1 MQTKYII
8 PLFLTV
14 ACTNGAI
21 VKKVTDVPSGVT
33 TEVLTSVTTLVGVTT
48 TLMPPDPTITQLVN
62 DIVEDENDYRLS
74 LGQLPL
80 TPGITCSLYNLLNG
94 ATPTPPQPQPS
105 LFPTSLPSATATFTY
120 KGSFNQGSGT
130 GGSEVVPLAMR
141 SLYTQW
147 YALRCTGSIVILD
160 SGYHNFSTISDDAS
174 LLYINNALT
183 VSNDGHHGMQ
193 ERSGARNLKRGVHS
207 IRLDYMAGG
216 GPSGLIVKLNGEV
229 LPLELLWR

>member
-130 GGSEVVPLAMR
+130 GEVR
-141 SLYTQW
+141 
-147 YALRCTGSIVILD
+147 
-160 SGYHNFSTISDDAS
+160 
-174 LLYINNALT
+174 
-183 VSNDGHHGMQ
+183 
-193 ERSGARNLKRGVHS
+193 
-207 IRLDYMAGG
+207 
-216 GPSGLIVKLNGEV
+216 
-229 LPLELLWR
+229 